1 VKTRGRPPGFAMKQ
15 KRKQDLHDEIEQ
27 LRGVALQLYRSLEML
42 KNDSPI
48 KSDVEITNKCI
59 TEAKN
64 VFVQYIMEKV

>member
-1 VKTRGRPPGFAMKQ
+1 VKTRGKPPAMKQ
-15 KRKQDLHDEIEQ
+15 KSKQDLHDEIEQ

-48 KSDVEITNKCI
+48 KSDAEITNKCI

-64 VFVQYIMEKV
+64 AFVQYIMEKV